1 MATCS
6 LLEMLDAAIMTPR
19 VRVVDSVVLHELLKA
34 LIIGQQ
40 GQQELSVLEP
50 GQSPTLGLGK
60 GKVTKEKPGQEE
72 KERDICKKRAS
83 LQDLWE
89 EINKFKEAQCG
100 LAEDMRAMQKAHS
113 GMAEDMRAMQKAHS
127 GMAEDMRAMQKAHS
141 GMAEDLREM
150 QVAMQK
156 AHSGMAQDMQEMKD
170 AHSGL
175 AEDIQ
180 EIQETLGLRGSFSSQ
195 ATIPGDAQE
204 PAKPWH
210 CSGSTVTSNYELEM
224 QELLSQLGQ
233 LGHLCTGLK
242 EQVEQLKSAKAERAD
257 LEDVHRLFPK
267 GGQQSI
273 TSILANLKCQVSFL
287 QGMARTLHGEE
298 EKRCKKL
305 EEQVESLAQKVGG
318 KVESHPKW
326 RRQSLQQDEQL
337 KCLQASIV
345 QLQKD
350 YEKLSSAHANL
361 QQDRQQEQND
371 IKALERLKSQKADK
385 EELQLLGIDEKA
397 DKAALADKVSRS
409 QLEACVER
417 LNKMME
423 EVTSRV
429 TGQEKSWHQFQQ
441 ELQRQMDCKLD
452 RRELGAFRQQQEEQ
466 WKSLRGQLQ
475 EKALQPERDDASG
488 IKKTGA
494 MATRGLLEMLDAAIG
509 TPRVGVVDLVVLHE
523 LLKAIIIGQ
532 QGQQELSVLEPGQS
546 PTLGLG
552 KGKVTKEK
560 PGQEE
565 KERDIC
571 KKRASLQELWEEI
584 NKFKEAQC
592 GLAEDMR
599 AMQKAHS
606 GMAED
611 MREMQEA
618 MQKAHSGMA
627 QDMQEMKD
635 AHSGLA
641 EDIQE
646 IQETLGLRG
655 SFSSQATIP
664 GDAQEPAKP
673 WHCSGSTITSSY
685 ELEMQELLSQVGQ
698 LGHLCTG
705 VKDQVKQ
712 LKSAKA
718 ERADLEDV
726 RGLFPKGGR
735 QSITSIL
742 SYLKCQMSFLQDM
755 ARTLH
760 GEEEK
765 GQKDEPWA
773 TVQIGGH
780 EQAGCHVC
788 SPDTMVLL
796 GKLLQ
801 RCEKLEE
808 EVESL
813 AQKAGRKVESHPMW
827 RRQSLQQDEQL
838 KRLQASIVQLQKD
851 YGQLSSALAN
861 LQHDRQQEQNDIKA
875 LSQALGRLNKQKAD
889 KEELQLLGID
899 EKADKAAL
907 ADKVSRSQFEACV
920 ERLNEMMEEV
930 TSRVTGQEKGW
941 QRFQQELQR
950 QMDCKLDRWELGA
963 FRQQQEERWKSLR
976 GQLQEKA
983 LQPERDDAAGIRKQ
997 LLPGFHCLSC
1007 DRPVTMLAP
1016 GPERTGECKY
1026 PTVPQSCGGPHTVRP
1041 PRFQPQ
1047 PPSTPRP
1054 PLSRA
1059 RCPNKKDTMQLSG
1072 QDGTD
1077 GNRQDEQLSMM
1088 GASQLPTTPR
1098 ATLNTSTS
1106 SSLPST
1112 ASPLLL
1118 AMLKNGPA
1126 SSSGHLTLPPK
1137 LLLPIQLPCSE
1148 SSP

>member
-298 EKRCKKL
+298 EKRCEKL

-475 EKALQPERDDASG
+475 EKALQPERDDAAG
-488 IKKTGA
+488 IKKTAA

-765 GQKDEPWA
+765 
-773 TVQIGGH
+773 
-780 EQAGCHVC
+780 
-788 SPDTMVLL
+788 
-796 GKLLQ
+796 
-801 RCEKLEE
+801 
-808 EVESL
+808 
-813 AQKAGRKVESHPMW
+813 
-827 RRQSLQQDEQL
+827 SLQQDEQL

-851 YGQLSSALAN
+851 YGKLSSALAN
-861 LQHDRQQEQNDIKA
+861 LQYDRQQEHNDIK
-875 LSQALGRLNKQKAD
+875 ALGRLNKQKAD

-950 QMDCKLDRWELGA
+950 QMDCK
-963 FRQQQEERWKSLR
+963 K
-976 GQLQEKA
+976 
-983 LQPERDDAAGIRKQ
+983 DA
-997 LLPGFHCLSC
+997 
-1007 DRPVTMLAP
+1007 
-1016 GPERTGECKY
+1016 
-1026 PTVPQSCGGPHTVRP
+1026 
-1041 PRFQPQ
+1041 
-1047 PPSTPRP
+1047 
-1054 PLSRA
+1054 
-1059 RCPNKKDTMQLSG
+1059 MQLSG

-1077 GNRQDEQLSMM
+1077 GNPQDEQLSMM
-1088 GASQLPTTPR
+1088 GASQLSTTPR

-1106 SSLPST
+1106 SSRPSMALSGAT
-1112 ASPLLL
+1112 LRGLM
-1118 AMLKNGPA
+1118 MLKMSCLVETMP
-1126 SSSGHLTLPPK
+1126 
-1137 LLLPIQLPCSE
+1137 
-1148 SSP
+1148 SSPPLRLLGARGQRQESREEET

>member
-1 MATCS
+1 
-6 LLEMLDAAIMTPR
+6 
-19 VRVVDSVVLHELLKA
+19 
-34 LIIGQQ
+34 
-40 GQQELSVLEP
+40 
-50 GQSPTLGLGK
+50 
-60 GKVTKEKPGQEE
+60 
-72 KERDICKKRAS
+72 
-83 LQDLWE
+83 
-89 EINKFKEAQCG
+89 
-100 LAEDMRAMQKAHS
+100 
-113 GMAEDMRAMQKAHS
+113 
-127 GMAEDMRAMQKAHS
+127 
-141 GMAEDLREM
+141 
-150 QVAMQK
+150 
-156 AHSGMAQDMQEMKD
+156 
-170 AHSGL
+170 
-175 AEDIQ
+175 
-180 EIQETLGLRGSFSSQ
+180 
-195 ATIPGDAQE
+195 
-204 PAKPWH
+204 
-210 CSGSTVTSNYELEM
+210 
-224 QELLSQLGQ
+224 
-233 LGHLCTGLK
+233 
-242 EQVEQLKSAKAERAD
+242 
-257 LEDVHRLFPK
+257 
-267 GGQQSI
+267 
-273 TSILANLKCQVSFL
+273 
-287 QGMARTLHGEE
+287 
-298 EKRCKKL
+298 
-305 EEQVESLAQKVGG
+305 
-318 KVESHPKW
+318 
-326 RRQSLQQDEQL
+326 
-337 KCLQASIV
+337 
-345 QLQKD
+345 
-350 YEKLSSAHANL
+350 
-361 QQDRQQEQND
+361 
-371 IKALERLKSQKADK
+371 
-385 EELQLLGIDEKA
+385 
-397 DKAALADKVSRS
+397 
-409 QLEACVER
+409 
-417 LNKMME
+417 
-423 EVTSRV
+423 
-429 TGQEKSWHQFQQ
+429 
-441 ELQRQMDCKLD
+441 
-452 RRELGAFRQQQEEQ
+452 
-466 WKSLRGQLQ
+466 
-475 EKALQPERDDASG
+475 
-488 IKKTGA
+488 

-509 TPRVGVVDLVVLHE
+509 IPRVGVVDLVALHE

-664 GDAQEPAKP
+664 GVAQEPAKP

-765 GQKDEPWA
+765 
-773 TVQIGGH
+773 
-780 EQAGCHVC
+780 
-788 SPDTMVLL
+788 
-796 GKLLQ
+796 
-801 RCEKLEE
+801 
-808 EVESL
+808 
-813 AQKAGRKVESHPMW
+813 
-827 RRQSLQQDEQL
+827 SLQQDEQL

-851 YGQLSSALAN
+851 YGKLSSALAN
-861 LQHDRQQEQNDIKA
+861 LQYDRQQEHNDIKA

-950 QMDCKLDRWELGA
+950 QMDCKLDRRELGA

-1007 DRPVTMLAP
+1007 DRPVTMLVP
-1016 GPERTGECKY
+1016 GLATLRGLMMLKM
-1026 PTVPQSCGGPHTVRP
+1026 SCLVETM
-1041 PRFQPQ
+1041 
-1047 PPSTPRP
+1047 PSSP
-1054 PLSRA
+1054 PLRLLGARGQRQESREEE
-1059 RCPNKKDTMQLSG
+1059 T
-1072 QDGTD
+1072 
-1077 GNRQDEQLSMM
+1077 
-1088 GASQLPTTPR
+1088 
-1098 ATLNTSTS
+1098 
-1106 SSLPST
+1106 
-1112 ASPLLL
+1112 
-1118 AMLKNGPA
+1118 
-1126 SSSGHLTLPPK
+1126 
-1137 LLLPIQLPCSE
+1137 
-1148 SSP
+1148 

>member
-1 MATCS
+1 
-6 LLEMLDAAIMTPR
+6 
-19 VRVVDSVVLHELLKA
+19 
-34 LIIGQQ
+34 
-40 GQQELSVLEP
+40 
-50 GQSPTLGLGK
+50 
-60 GKVTKEKPGQEE
+60 
-72 KERDICKKRAS
+72 
-83 LQDLWE
+83 
-89 EINKFKEAQCG
+89 
-100 LAEDMRAMQKAHS
+100 
-113 GMAEDMRAMQKAHS
+113 
-127 GMAEDMRAMQKAHS
+127 
-141 GMAEDLREM
+141 
-150 QVAMQK
+150 
-156 AHSGMAQDMQEMKD
+156 
-170 AHSGL
+170 
-175 AEDIQ
+175 
-180 EIQETLGLRGSFSSQ
+180 
-195 ATIPGDAQE
+195 
-204 PAKPWH
+204 
-210 CSGSTVTSNYELEM
+210 
-224 QELLSQLGQ
+224 
-233 LGHLCTGLK
+233 
-242 EQVEQLKSAKAERAD
+242 
-257 LEDVHRLFPK
+257 
-267 GGQQSI
+267 
-273 TSILANLKCQVSFL
+273 
-287 QGMARTLHGEE
+287 
-298 EKRCKKL
+298 
-305 EEQVESLAQKVGG
+305 
-318 KVESHPKW
+318 
-326 RRQSLQQDEQL
+326 
-337 KCLQASIV
+337 
-345 QLQKD
+345 
-350 YEKLSSAHANL
+350 
-361 QQDRQQEQND
+361 
-371 IKALERLKSQKADK
+371 
-385 EELQLLGIDEKA
+385 
-397 DKAALADKVSRS
+397 
-409 QLEACVER
+409 
-417 LNKMME
+417 
-423 EVTSRV
+423 
-429 TGQEKSWHQFQQ
+429 
-441 ELQRQMDCKLD
+441 
-452 RRELGAFRQQQEEQ
+452 
-466 WKSLRGQLQ
+466 
-475 EKALQPERDDASG
+475 
-488 IKKTGA
+488 

-509 TPRVGVVDLVVLHE
+509 IPRVGVVDLVALHE

-673 WHCSGSTITSSY
+673 WHCSGSIITSSY

-765 GQKDEPWA
+765 
-773 TVQIGGH
+773 
-780 EQAGCHVC
+780 
-788 SPDTMVLL
+788 
-796 GKLLQ
+796 
-801 RCEKLEE
+801 
-808 EVESL
+808 
-813 AQKAGRKVESHPMW
+813 
-827 RRQSLQQDEQL
+827 SLQQDEQL

-851 YGQLSSALAN
+851 YGKLSSALAN
-861 LQHDRQQEQNDIKA
+861 LQYDRQQEHNDIK
-875 LSQALGRLNKQKAD
+875 
-889 KEELQLLGID
+889 
-899 EKADKAAL
+899 KADKAAL
-907 ADKVSRSQFEACV
+907 ADKVSCSQFEACV

-950 QMDCKLDRWELGA
+950 QMDCKELPSP
-963 FRQQQEERWKSLR
+963 F
-976 GQLQEKA
+976 
-983 LQPERDDAAGIRKQ
+983 
-997 LLPGFHCLSC
+997 LPPPGSSCLVSIAC
-1007 DRPVTMLAP
+1007 HGDRPVTMLVP
-1016 GPERTGECKY
+1016 GLERTGQCKY
-1026 PTVPQSCGGPHTVRP
+1026 PTVLRSCGGPHTVRP

-1054 PLSRA
+1054 PPSSA

-1077 GNRQDEQLSMM
+1077 GNPQDEQLSMM
-1088 GASQLPTTPR
+1088 GASQLSTTPR

-1106 SSLPST
+1106 SSRPSMALSGAT
-1112 ASPLLL
+1112 LRGLM
-1118 AMLKNGPA
+1118 MLKMSCLVETMP
-1126 SSSGHLTLPPK
+1126 
-1137 LLLPIQLPCSE
+1137 
-1148 SSP
+1148 SSPPLRLLGARGQRQESREEET

>member
-1 MATCS
+1 
-6 LLEMLDAAIMTPR
+6 
-19 VRVVDSVVLHELLKA
+19 
-34 LIIGQQ
+34 
-40 GQQELSVLEP
+40 
-50 GQSPTLGLGK
+50 
-60 GKVTKEKPGQEE
+60 
-72 KERDICKKRAS
+72 
-83 LQDLWE
+83 
-89 EINKFKEAQCG
+89 
-100 LAEDMRAMQKAHS
+100 
-113 GMAEDMRAMQKAHS
+113 
-127 GMAEDMRAMQKAHS
+127 
-141 GMAEDLREM
+141 
-150 QVAMQK
+150 
-156 AHSGMAQDMQEMKD
+156 
-170 AHSGL
+170 
-175 AEDIQ
+175 
-180 EIQETLGLRGSFSSQ
+180 
-195 ATIPGDAQE
+195 
-204 PAKPWH
+204 
-210 CSGSTVTSNYELEM
+210 
-224 QELLSQLGQ
+224 
-233 LGHLCTGLK
+233 
-242 EQVEQLKSAKAERAD
+242 
-257 LEDVHRLFPK
+257 
-267 GGQQSI
+267 
-273 TSILANLKCQVSFL
+273 
-287 QGMARTLHGEE
+287 
-298 EKRCKKL
+298 
-305 EEQVESLAQKVGG
+305 
-318 KVESHPKW
+318 
-326 RRQSLQQDEQL
+326 
-337 KCLQASIV
+337 
-345 QLQKD
+345 
-350 YEKLSSAHANL
+350 
-361 QQDRQQEQND
+361 
-371 IKALERLKSQKADK
+371 
-385 EELQLLGIDEKA
+385 
-397 DKAALADKVSRS
+397 
-409 QLEACVER
+409 
-417 LNKMME
+417 
-423 EVTSRV
+423 
-429 TGQEKSWHQFQQ
+429 
-441 ELQRQMDCKLD
+441 
-452 RRELGAFRQQQEEQ
+452 
-466 WKSLRGQLQ
+466 
-475 EKALQPERDDASG
+475 
-488 IKKTGA
+488 

-509 TPRVGVVDLVVLHE
+509 IPRVGVVDLVALHE

-673 WHCSGSTITSSY
+673 WHCSGSIITSSY

-765 GQKDEPWA
+765 IRKVEDAPRKTRGSGAGRKADGSGQMTQQPRPKGQKDEPWV

-851 YGQLSSALAN
+851 YGKLSSALAN
-861 LQHDRQQEQNDIKA
+861 LQHDRQQEQNDIK
-875 LSQALGRLNKQKAD
+875 ALGRLNKQKAD

-907 ADKVSRSQFEACV
+907 ADKVSCSQFEACV

-950 QMDCKLDRWELGA
+950 QMDCK
-963 FRQQQEERWKSLR
+963 
-976 GQLQEKA
+976 
-983 LQPERDDAAGIRKQ
+983 
-997 LLPGFHCLSC
+997 
-1007 DRPVTMLAP
+1007 
-1016 GPERTGECKY
+1016 
-1026 PTVPQSCGGPHTVRP
+1026 
-1041 PRFQPQ
+1041 
-1047 PPSTPRP
+1047 
-1054 PLSRA
+1054 
-1059 RCPNKKDTMQLSG
+1059 KDTMQLSG

-1077 GNRQDEQLSMM
+1077 GNPQDEQLSMM
-1088 GASQLPTTPR
+1088 GASQLSTTPR

-1106 SSLPST
+1106 SSRPSMALSGAT
-1112 ASPLLL
+1112 LRGLM
-1118 AMLKNGPA
+1118 MLKMSCLVETMP
-1126 SSSGHLTLPPK
+1126 
-1137 LLLPIQLPCSE
+1137 
-1148 SSP
+1148 SSPPLRLLGARGQRQESREEET